1 MEVGDSRSNTT
12 SSPKTSHTSHNSYSP
27 HNSNQSQTS
36 LQYNDVSHSKEVL
49 SMLDS
54 LRTNEELCDVVLLI
68 GNLRLLAHKVVLA
81 SCSAYFKAMFTGKN
95 IPTNIYLFKV
105 NNRNIGK
112 RCEIC
117 SRLTIKTPERRHWHH
132 WHSSVSI
139 VDLEQVNVSW
149 LWCTFCDSYVLS

>member
-1 MEVGDSRSNTT
+1 MATAMEVGDSRSNTT

-117 SRLTIKTPERRHWHH
+117 SRLTIKTPERRH
-132 WHSSVSI
+132 
-139 VDLEQVNVSW
+139 
-149 LWCTFCDSYVLS
+149 